1 MTGYPPWGHKFL
13 NRLCLRDS
21 HSRNAFYI
29 FLLTFLCY
37 ACYHASR
44 KPISIVKGVLHTAEY
59 KHATSNTLRRGW
71 APFGEIRARYPITR
85 LCFRPGKLEPTYRW
99 SGIQL
104 SDRLRNINGFEVG
117 LPCVLLTWFLK
128 ICHHFSGYIAERTDL
143 RMFLAVGMF
152 ISGLMNVAFACA
164 YYLDIHSYTY
174 FMVVQVLSGIF
185 QASGWPAVVTLMGN
199 WWGKRRRGFIMGMW
213 NAHTSIGNILGSVL
227 AGQFVQSNWGASFA
241 VPGLILLGGSV
252 VVYAS
257 LVDHPDRLGLPDSS
271 VKSPHPKEFSPG
283 PTHSLSEPCLH
294 RRNSKAD
301 SDVDVKPTRSSRKAI
316 TVCEALSVPVSDIYR
331 HAPQLSVFLPVE
343 LLESGEE
350 RDVT

>member
-59 KHATSNTLRRGW
+59 KHATSNTVRRGW
-71 APFGEIRARYPITR
+71 APFGEIRPRYPFTR
-85 LCFRPGKLEPTYRW
+85 LCFRPGKLESTYRW

-104 SDRLRNINGFEVG
+104 PDRLRNINGFEVS

-128 ICHHFSGYIAERTDL
+128 KCHHFSGYIAERTDL

-164 YYLDIHSYTY
+164 YYWDIHSYTY
-174 FMVVQVLSGIF
+174 FLVVQVLSGIF

-199 WWGKRRRGFIMGMW
+199 WWGERRRGFIMGMW

-257 LVDHPDRLGLPDSS
+257 LVDHPDRLGLPDSA
-271 VKSPHPKEFSPG
+271 VKSPHPKEFSSG
-283 PTHSLSEPCLH
+283 PTHSLSEVSYPPLLLTQRLNH
-294 RRNSKAD
+294 MRTHLYWTHFRTVFGSLYFHD
-301 SDVDVKPTRSSRKAI
+301 SNVVHVFSRIKPT
-316 TVCEALSVPVSDIYR
+316 CNLC
-331 HAPQLSVFLPVE
+331 
-343 LLESGEE
+343 
-350 RDVT
+350 